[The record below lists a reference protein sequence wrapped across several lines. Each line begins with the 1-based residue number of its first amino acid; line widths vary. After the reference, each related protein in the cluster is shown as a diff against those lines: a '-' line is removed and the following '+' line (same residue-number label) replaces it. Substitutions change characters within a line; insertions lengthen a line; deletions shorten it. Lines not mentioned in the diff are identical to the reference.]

1 MDIPPAWQQI
11 DLALHGVLMVIGA
24 PDTGKSTFAQYLYR
38 RLCAES
44 SRVAFLDS
52 DPGQSTLG
60 PPTMMTMAMSRDGDG
75 SFPPRGKTWR
85 RFVGAVSPTRHM
97 LPVLVNAA
105 RLAQAAQDANAD
117 TIVYDTSGLVNPA
130 QGGHHLKLA
139 QVDLLRPTVVFAI
152 QREQE
157 LGPILVPLR
166 NSRVRV
172 IELRPSPAVQA
183 RDIPTRQAHRASQ
196 FAHYFANAR
205 QVTVSWN
212 RLAVSPAPRFAFNQL
227 VALEDAEGFA
237 LGLGIVTLSDA
248 AARQVRLLT
257 PLASLDGVQALRL
270 GDVMVDTKTFRDQPL
285 A

>member
-11 DLALHGVLMVIGA
+11 DLALRGVLMVIGA

-44 SRVAFLDS
+44 SRVAFLDG

-60 PPTMMTMAMSRDGDG
+60 PPTTMALAMSASGQDP
-75 SFPPRGKTWR
+75 FPPQGKTWQ
-85 RFVGAVSPTRHM
+85 RFVGAVSPARHM

-157 LGPILVPLR
+157 LGPILAPLR

-172 IELRPSPAVQA
+172 IELRPSPAAQA

-205 QVTVSWN
+205 QVTASWN
-212 RLAVSPAPRFAFNQL
+212 RLAVSPAPRFVFNQL
-227 VALEDAEGFA
+227 VALEDAEGFT

-257 PLASLDGVQALRL
+257 PLASLGGVQALRL
-270 GDVMVDTKTFRDQPL
+270 GDVMVDPKTFRDQPL